1 MNRSFPWAGG
11 NQQDW
16 HFIQRSSKL
25 QTTNHDTRDITPAR
39 ASIWFFI
46 QTDRIKK
53 PECSRISS
61 NKNGRKDLYLIYES
75 SISARCGGGMRGA
88 GVEYCLAARLCG
100 AGARGSAWRWR
111 SEQSSGGI
119 YAGSTNG
126 RQQPGSP
133 DQREGGSRAWGS
145 PTEARQDLA
154 AVEAAACLQHGS
166 CRRVRDERGCGSV
179 HRGRSV
185 AVSPVRSV

>member
-111 SEQSSGGI
+111 SEQSSG
-119 YAGSTNG
+119 AST
-126 RQQPGSP
+126 RAALT
-133 DQREGGSRAWGS
+133 GGSSRDP
-145 PTEARQDLA
+145 PT
-154 AVEAAACLQHGS
+154 
-166 CRRVRDERGCGSV
+166 
-179 HRGRSV
+179 RGRV
-185 AVSPVRSV
+185 GAGPGAPRQRPGRIWQL